1 MHNGTPDRRQGS
13 VGDRNPHRAITS
25 QKSTNTRHRHPPS
38 SSSTISTH
46 TKRLPSFDPSITRLP
61 THTPSLHL
69 PLSYPH
75 SKLTS
80 DPPGTV
86 HLAATP
92 TPTGTSTM
100 TESRLPRS
108 TSLAATRGTK
118 SVKSGLAALAGGKI
132 PVPAAQT
139 TTPAPSQVS
148 QSTRSTRAKAQG
160 KHRPTASTASAALS
174 TTSTTTAGR
183 SLRPS
188 HSSGTIAPSASSQN
202 VALNNAKRIVAQS
215 STIRRT
221 VSPRCVALH
230 SQLTAEL
237 GHAAD
242 TDAAETTNAEPQAT
256 VGLCVDGR
264 SSHGRDAIVE
274 CRFAI
279 GEQAR
284 AADRGA
290 WLNSSYVAR
299 SRSGLLSPTPA
310 NGSDSTKASPKVSR
324 PSPPR
329 ARHLRTTSMVT
340 STPKRVRRRGV
351 PDTPA
356 LSTLLSGDAS
366 ALAGLDVSL
375 ASDTSFNHL
384 TPPRPPKLSAS
395 TTGSSRSVS
404 NPNPPSKLVRSDSS
418 PALSLGKG
426 HSQFAQ
432 ELGRLRAQRSEL
444 EERLAGMRAEEARL
458 QALIERTMAERQAAL
473 DATAEMEQ
481 AKNQAIWNGIIS
493 ACEEAIESE
502 QDFKATLDA
511 LRVLVMA

>member
-1 MHNGTPDRRQGS
+1 MHTARAPSNGPSVIHQDPMRSTTRRLIRNSDNHAHHQSCFSTHRAPDELLSMANLISVTLAVMHNGSPDRRQGS
-13 VGDRNPHRAITS
+13 VGDRNPHRAITVSACCTGRISARHLS
-25 QKSTNTRHRHPPS
+25 QKSTNTRRTRHCHPPS

-61 THTPSLHL
+61 AHTPSLHL

-80 DPPGTV
+80 DPPGTD

-174 TTSTTTAGR
+174 TASTITAGR

-202 VALNNAKRIVAQS
+202 AALNSAKRIVAQS

-221 VSPRCVALH
+221 VSPSCVAMH
-230 SQLTAEL
+230 TQLTAEL
-237 GHAAD
+237 GDAAD
-242 TDAAETTNAEPQAT
+242 TDAAKTANAKSQAT
-256 VGLCVDGR
+256 VGLCLDGR

-274 CRFAI
+274 RRLAI

-299 SRSGLLSPTPA
+299 SRSGL
-310 NGSDSTKASPKVSR
+310 
-324 PSPPR
+324 
-329 ARHLRTTSMVT
+329 
-340 STPKRVRRRGV
+340 
-351 PDTPA
+351 
-356 LSTLLSGDAS
+356 
-366 ALAGLDVSL
+366 
-375 ASDTSFNHL
+375 
-384 TPPRPPKLSAS
+384 
-395 TTGSSRSVS
+395 
-404 NPNPPSKLVRSDSS
+404 
-418 PALSLGKG
+418 
-426 HSQFAQ
+426 
-432 ELGRLRAQRSEL
+432 
-444 EERLAGMRAEEARL
+444 
-458 QALIERTMAERQAAL
+458 
-473 DATAEMEQ
+473 
-481 AKNQAIWNGIIS
+481 
-493 ACEEAIESE
+493 
-502 QDFKATLDA
+502 
-511 LRVLVMA
+511 